1 MIEHVDREEL
11 ARAAMPLVGHCVAS
25 VAARV
30 PRHVRQDELVS
41 AGFLGL
47 AQAAR
52 SWDPE
57 RGVSFDHYARQ
68 RINGALLDE
77 LRGRDWASRSAR
89 ADGRRIRGA
98 TDDLTNRLGRAPG
111 DDEIAAE
118 LGVDVDDV
126 RRIRDDVERS
136 VVLHLE
142 AIAPEGDGVQA
153 LSVDRTSDP
162 VHAVLGNELRGYLHD
177 AVLAL
182 PERLRTILVGY
193 YFEERP
199 MQEIADELGVT
210 VSRVS
215 QLRAEAV
222 RLMREGLD
230 AQFAEGDVDEVSA
243 PPRGRS
249 ERKRAEYV
257 AAIARA
263 STPAARVSSS
273 AAGLQERLV
282 AAG

>member
-1 MIEHVDREEL
+1 MIEHVDRDEL

-30 PRHVRQDELVS
+30 PRHVRHDELVS

-52 SWDPE
+52 SWDPA

-77 LRGRDWASRSAR
+77 LRGRDWASRAAR
-89 ADGRRIRGA
+89 ADGRRIRSA

-118 LGVDVDDV
+118 LGVGLDDV

-142 AIAPEGDGVQA
+142 AIAPDGDGVSG
-153 LSVDRTSDP
+153 LSVDRSADP

-230 AQFAEGDVDEVSA
+230 AQYAEGAVDVSA
-243 PPRGRS
+243 PPRGRT
-249 ERKRAEYV
+249 ERKRAEYA

-282 AAG
+282 AAS